1 MSKPIINVMNIDE
14 TPKGRKGLQKMLE
27 RINDMDCDTSHRHE
41 KDNSDNVYFLDDRV
55 VVSDSIKNMSRQERR
70 DLIKKLE
77 VEAAAE
83 KKRIE
88 SQMK

>member
-1 MSKPIINVMNIDE
+1 MA
-14 TPKGRKGLQKMLE
+14 
-27 RINDMDCDTSHRHE
+27 E
-41 KDNSDNVYFLDDRV
+41 KEYFLDDRV

-77 VEAAAE
+77 AEAAAE